1 MKINDRG
8 PFAKGRIVDL
18 SSSAFRRIAKLDA
31 GVIDVKIE
39 VIK

>member
-18 SSSAFRRIAKLDA
+18 SSSAFSSIAKLDA